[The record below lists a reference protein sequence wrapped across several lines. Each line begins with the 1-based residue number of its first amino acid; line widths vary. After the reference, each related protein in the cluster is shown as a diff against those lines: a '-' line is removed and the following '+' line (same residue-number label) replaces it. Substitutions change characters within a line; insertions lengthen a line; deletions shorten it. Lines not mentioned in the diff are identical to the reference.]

1 MIRKVVV
8 FSLLLL
14 FSTSLFAEEHV
25 IAAGSD
31 YKITLPSN
39 WIEIPKDVLE
49 QYEKAVREKTKQ
61 NINFKYGYQPSSSE
75 NWFEYPYAL
84 VQVNRGGRLSEDQFK
99 EHKKIERGFKEGI
112 DKVKASAGDILSNA
126 KMGETI
132 YDQDTHILWSKMS
145 MDVSG
150 VGRTNGLIAAK
161 LTEYGTIQF
170 MGYAKEEDFAHYE
183 TIYKKTVNSISVKE
197 SDIYKPRLSDHSPKI
212 FGIDIGKLLIMAIIG
227 ALIGGAVGLF
237 KFFTR
242 KTS

>member
-1 MIRKVVV
+1 M
-8 FSLLLL
+8 L
-14 FSTSLFAEEHV
+14 FSISVIAEEHV
-25 IAAGSD
+25 VIAGND

-49 QYEKAVREKTKQ
+49 QYEKAVRETTKQ
-61 NINFKYGYQPSSSE
+61 NINFEYGYQPSSSKS
-75 NWFEYPYAL
+75 WFEYPYAL

-132 YDQDTHILWSKMS
+132 YDQDAHILWSKMS

-150 VGRTNGLIAAK
+150 VGRANGLIAAK

-170 MGYAKEEDFAHYE
+170 MGYAKEEDFAQYE
-183 TIYKKTVNSISVKE
+183 AVYRKTINSITVKE
-197 SDIYKPRLSDHSPKI
+197 SDIYKPRLSDGAPKI
-212 FGIDIGKLLIMAIIG
+212 FSIDIEQLLIMAMIG

-242 KTS
+242 KKS